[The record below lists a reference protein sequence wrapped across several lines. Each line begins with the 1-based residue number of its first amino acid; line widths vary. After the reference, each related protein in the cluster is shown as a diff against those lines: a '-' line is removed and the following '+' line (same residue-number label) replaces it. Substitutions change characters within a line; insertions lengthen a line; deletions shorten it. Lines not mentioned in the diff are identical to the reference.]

1 MKWSIQD
8 FVYGATDGSVT
19 TFAVVAGVVGA
30 ALSPSI
36 ILILGFANLFADGF
50 SMAIGNYLGTKS
62 QKEYIEKER
71 KREEWE
77 IENLVQQEKQEIR
90 DIYTKKGFK
99 DELLDEIVNVITA
112 RRKVWVDTMMREELG
127 LVDDKK
133 QPLDAAI
140 TTFTAF
146 NLVGLIPLTPFVFFY
161 FSGFTIL
168 TEQAFLYSVVFTG
181 ISFFLIGI
189 VRGKIVK
196 KSLLRTGINTI
207 VVGGIAALVA
217 YIAGYLLSI
226 FVKL

>member
-1 MKWSIQD
+1 M
-8 FVYGATDGSVT
+8 
-19 TFAVVAGVVGA
+19 
-30 ALSPSI
+30 
-36 ILILGFANLFADGF
+36 
-50 SMAIGNYLGTKS
+50 
-62 QKEYIEKER
+62 
-71 KREEWE
+71 
-77 IENLVQQEKQEIR
+77 
-90 DIYTKKGFK
+90 
-99 DELLDEIVNVITA
+99 
-112 RRKVWVDTMMREELG
+112 G

-133 QPLDAAI
+133 QSLDAAI

-207 VVGGIAALVA
+207 AVGGIAASVA

-226 FVKL
+226 LVK

>member
-77 IENLVQQEKQEIR
+77 IDNLVEQEKQEIR

-99 DELLDEIVNVITA
+99 DEILNEIVNVITA
-112 RRKVWVDTMMREELG
+112 RRKVWIDTMMREELG
-127 LVDDKK
+127 LADDKK
-133 QPLDAAI
+133 QSLDAAI

-168 TEQAFLYSVVFTG
+168 REQAFLYSVVFTG

-207 VVGGIAALVA
+207 AVGGIAASVA
-217 YIAGYLLSI
+217 YTAGYLLSI
-226 FVKL
+226 LVK